1 MKVGGF
7 LFSLFKNTC
16 EQCEFYSKYKT
27 TDVLHKDKTV
37 TRGKVLMRYCK
48 KMKDELRDM
57 EKCELFQLR
66 GGKLTFT
73 EAADHYFKTKGE
85 N

>member
-1 MKVGGF
+1 M
-7 LFSLFKNTC
+7 FSLFKSTC
-16 EQCEFYSKYKT
+16 EQCEFYSEYKT
-27 TDVLHKDKTV
+27 ADVLQKDKTV

-66 GGKLTFT
+66 GGKITFT
-73 EAADHYFKTKGE
+73 EAADYYFKTKAE

>member
-1 MKVGGF
+1 M
-7 LFSLFKNTC
+7 FSLLKNTC
-16 EQCEFYSKYKT
+16 EQCEFYSEYKT
-27 TDVLHKDKTV
+27 ADVLQKDKTV
-37 TRGKVLMRYCK
+37 TKGKVLTRYCK

-66 GGKLTFT
+66 GGKITFT
-73 EAADHYFKTKGE
+73 EAAVHYFKTKGG

>member
-1 MKVGGF
+1 M
-7 LFSLFKNTC
+7 FSLFKSTC
-16 EQCEFYSKYKT
+16 EQCEFYSEYKT
-27 TDVLHKDKTV
+27 ADVLQKDKTV
-37 TRGKVLMRYCK
+37 TRRKVLMRYCK

-66 GGKLTFT
+66 GGKITFT
-73 EAADHYFKTKGE
+73 EAADYYFKTKAE